1 MGDIRDTFRL
11 IQNTSL
17 ADAIAREIEA
27 MILNGELATGERV
40 PEMELAERFRV
51 SRSPVREAV
60 RALDSVG
67 LIEVQ
72 TNRGAYVR
80 KIDLA
85 EALEV
90 YEVRAALF
98 GQAGR
103 LMAARGSDAD
113 IARLSRLHK
122 EMEAAAGAHVFEEY
136 APLNFEFHELIVDGA
151 GNRTLASQYRML
163 VKRLRLF
170 RARNLMFGD
179 TLSQSHKEHEAIVR
193 AIEAR
198 DAEAATAACYDHV
211 EQGRIRLLSRVRS
224 EEVEGQRSLN
234 RGEETRSAS
243 A

>member
-1 MGDIRDTFRL
+1 
-11 IQNTSL
+11 
-17 ADAIAREIEA
+17 
-27 MILNGELATGERV
+27 MILNGELAIGERV
-40 PEMELAERFRV
+40 PETELAERFGV

-67 LIEVQ
+67 LVEVQ

-98 GQAGR
+98 GEAGR
-103 LMAARGSDAD
+103 SMAQRATDAD
-113 IARLSRLHK
+113 ISRLLKLHK
-122 EMEAAAGAHVFEEY
+122 DMETAAEAHVFEDY
-136 APLNFEFHELIVDGA
+136 APLNFEFHELIVDAA

-170 RARNLMFGD
+170 RARNLMYGD
-179 TLSQSHKEHEAIVR
+179 TLSLSHKEHEAIVR

-198 DAEAATAACYDHV
+198 DANAAAAACYDHV
-211 EQGRIRLLSRVRS
+211 EQGRVRLLSRVRS
-224 EEVEGQRSLN
+224 EEAEGQRLFE
-234 RGEETRSAS
+234 RGEETRTARG
-243 A
+243 